1 MNKPRFVISSPFD
14 TYSGYGAR
22 SRDIIKSIIKS
33 DKYQVEILSQRW
45 GDTSWGFCKDH
56 PEWTFLLKYLSH
68 REWQKTPIDY
78 WMQITIPNE
87 FQPLG
92 KFNIGVTAGIESDQ
106 TKPEWVE
113 GLNRMDLNWVSS
125 NHAKSVFE
133 KSSFDRIDK
142 RTNQKAGALTLQKP
156 IEVVFEGVDLTTYGT
171 KLENT
176 TPKSLDLS
184 NIKESFCYLF
194 VGHWMQGSY
203 GHDRKNVGVLVKEFY
218 ETFKDIKGS
227 KPALILKASVGTSSY
242 ISREEILNKI
252 AKIRRSIN
260 SKNLPNVYLLNGD
273 FTDKEMNELY
283 SHSKVKAMV
292 STTKGEGF
300 GRPLLEFSTTGKPI
314 IASGWSGHLDFLNT
328 GFTTL
333 LKGHLENVHPSAA
346 NNWLVAESKW
356 FQVDPKDLKTSLKSM
371 FKKYK
376 EYSVKGKQ
384 QKHYV
389 KNNFSWDKMNTLIH
403 SILDNKDKVSEIPQ
417 KLKLDLP
424 SFSLPKLKKI

>member
-22 SRDIIKSIIKS
+22 SRDIIKSLIKS
-33 DKYQVEILSQRW
+33 DKYQVELLSQRW
-45 GDTSWGFCKDH
+45 GDTSWGFCKEH
-56 PEWTFLLKYLSH
+56 PEWTFLLNYLGN
-68 REWQKTPIDY
+68 REWQQTPVDY

-87 FQPLG
+87 FQPVG

-113 GLNRMDLNWVSS
+113 GLNRMNLNWVSS
-125 NHAKSVFE
+125 NHAKTVFE
-133 KSSFDRIDK
+133 NASFDKIDK
-142 RTNQKAGALTLQKP
+142 RTNQKSGVLKLEKP
-156 IEVVFEGVDLTTYGT
+156 IEVVFEGVNLDTYKTLKHST
-171 KLENT
+171 K
-176 TPKSLDLS
+176 SIDLS

-194 VGHWMQGSY
+194 VGHWMQGSF

-252 AKIRRSIN
+252 AKIRRSIK

-283 SHSKVKAMV
+283 NHSKVKAMV

-300 GRPLLEFSTTGKPI
+300 GRPLLEFCTTGKPI

-333 LKGHLENVHPSAA
+333 LKGHLENVHPSSV
-346 NNWLVAESKW
+346 NNWLTAESKW
-356 FQVDPKDLKTSLKSM
+356 FQVDPKDLKSSLKGM

-376 EYSVKGKQ
+376 EYSIKGKK
-384 QKHYV
+384 QKQYV
-389 KNNFSWDKMNTLIH
+389 KTNFSWDKMHTLIH
-403 SILDNKDKVSEIPQ
+403 NILDDKNKVPEIAQ
-417 KLKLDLP
+417 QVKLNLPKLG
-424 SFSLPKLKKI
+424 LPKLKKI

>member
-22 SRDIIKSIIKS
+22 SRDIIKSLIKS
-33 DKYQVEILSQRW
+33 DKYQVELLSQRW
-45 GDTSWGFCKDH
+45 GDTSWGFCKEH
-56 PEWTFLLKYLSH
+56 PEWTFLLNYLGN
-68 REWQKTPIDY
+68 REWQQTPVDY

-87 FQPLG
+87 FQPVG

-125 NHAKSVFE
+125 NHAKTVFE
-133 KSSFDRIDK
+133 NASFDKIDK
-142 RTNQKAGALTLQKP
+142 RTNQKSGVLKLEKP
-156 IEVVFEGVDLTTYGT
+156 IEVVFEGVNLDTYKTLKHST
-171 KLENT
+171 K
-176 TPKSLDLS
+176 SIDLS

-194 VGHWMQGSY
+194 VGHWMQGSF

-252 AKIRRSIN
+252 AKIRRSIK

-283 SHSKVKAMV
+283 NHSKVKAMV

-300 GRPLLEFSTTGKPI
+300 GRPLLEFCTTGKPI

-333 LKGHLENVHPSAA
+333 LKGHLENVHPSSV
-346 NNWLVAESKW
+346 NNWLTAESKW
-356 FQVDPKDLKTSLKSM
+356 FQVDPKDLKSSLKGM

-376 EYSVKGKQ
+376 EYSIKGKK
-384 QKHYV
+384 QKQYV
-389 KNNFSWDKMNTLIH
+389 KTNFSWDKMHILIH
-403 SILDNKDKVSEIPQ
+403 NILDDKNKVPEIAQQIELNLP
-417 KLKLDLP
+417 KLD
-424 SFSLPKLKKI
+424 LPKLKKL

>member
-22 SRDIIKSIIKS
+22 SRDIIKSLIKS
-33 DKYQVEILSQRW
+33 DKYQVELLSQRW
-45 GDTSWGFCKDH
+45 GDTSWGFCKEH
-56 PEWTFLLKYLSH
+56 PEWTFLLNYLGN
-68 REWQKTPIDY
+68 REWQQTPVDY

-87 FQPLG
+87 FQPVG

-113 GLNRMDLNWVSS
+113 GLNRMNLNWVSS
-125 NHAKSVFE
+125 NHAKTVFE
-133 KSSFDRIDK
+133 NASFDKIDK
-142 RTNQKAGALTLQKP
+142 RTNQKSGVLKLEKP
-156 IEVVFEGVDLTTYGT
+156 IEVVFEGVNLDTYKTLKHST
-171 KLENT
+171 K
-176 TPKSLDLS
+176 SIDLS

-194 VGHWMQGSY
+194 VGHWMQGSF

-252 AKIRRSIN
+252 AKIRRSIK

-283 SHSKVKAMV
+283 NHSKVKAMV

-300 GRPLLEFSTTGKPI
+300 GRPLLEFCTTGKPI

-333 LKGHLENVHPSAA
+333 LKGHLENVHLSSV
-346 NNWLVAESKW
+346 NNWLTAESKW
-356 FQVDPKDLKTSLKSM
+356 FQVDPKDLKSSLKGM

-376 EYSVKGKQ
+376 EYSIKGKK
-384 QKHYV
+384 QKQYV
-389 KNNFSWDKMNTLIH
+389 KTNFSWDKMHILIH
-403 SILDNKDKVSEIPQ
+403 NILDDKNKVPEIAQQIELNLP
-417 KLKLDLP
+417 KLD
-424 SFSLPKLKKI
+424 LPKLKKL

>member
-22 SRDIIKSIIKS
+22 SRDIIKSLIKS
-33 DKYQVEILSQRW
+33 DKYQVELLSQRW
-45 GDTSWGFCKDH
+45 GDTSWGFCKEH
-56 PEWTFLLKYLSH
+56 PEWTFLLNYLGN
-68 REWQKTPIDY
+68 REWQQTPVDY

-87 FQPLG
+87 FQPVG

-113 GLNRMDLNWVSS
+113 GLNRMNLNWVSS
-125 NHAKSVFE
+125 NHAKTVFE
-133 KSSFDRIDK
+133 NASFDKIDK
-142 RTNQKAGALTLQKP
+142 RTNQKSGVLKLEKP
-156 IEVVFEGVDLTTYGT
+156 IEVVFEGVNLDTYKTLKHST
-171 KLENT
+171 K
-176 TPKSLDLS
+176 SIDLS

-194 VGHWMQGSY
+194 VGHWMQGSF

-252 AKIRRSIN
+252 AKIRRSIK

-283 SHSKVKAMV
+283 NHSKVKAMV

-300 GRPLLEFSTTGKPI
+300 GRPLLEFCTTGKPI

-333 LKGHLENVHPSAA
+333 LKGHLENVHPSSV
-346 NNWLVAESKW
+346 NNWLTAESKW
-356 FQVDPKDLKTSLKSM
+356 FQVDPKDLKSSLKGM

-376 EYSVKGKQ
+376 EYSIKGKK
-384 QKHYV
+384 QKQYV
-389 KNNFSWDKMNTLIH
+389 KTNFSWDKMHILIH
-403 SILDNKDKVSEIPQ
+403 NILDDKNKVPEIAQQIELNLP
-417 KLKLDLP
+417 KLD
-424 SFSLPKLKKI
+424 LPKLKKL

>member
-22 SRDIIKSIIKS
+22 SRDIIKSLIKS
-33 DKYQVEILSQRW
+33 DKYQVELLSQRW
-45 GDTSWGFCKDH
+45 GDTSWGFCKEH
-56 PEWTFLLKYLSH
+56 PEWTFLLNYLGN
-68 REWQKTPIDY
+68 REWQQTPVDY

-87 FQPLG
+87 FQPVG

-113 GLNRMDLNWVSS
+113 GLNKMDLNWVSS
-125 NHAKSVFE
+125 NHAKTVFE
-133 KSSFDRIDK
+133 NASFDKIDK
-142 RTNQKAGALTLQKP
+142 RTNQKSGVLKLEKP
-156 IEVVFEGVDLTTYGT
+156 IEVVFEGVNLDTYKTLKHST
-171 KLENT
+171 K
-176 TPKSLDLS
+176 SIDLS

-194 VGHWMQGSY
+194 VGHWMQGSF

-252 AKIRRSIN
+252 AKIRRSIK

-283 SHSKVKAMV
+283 NHSKVKAMV

-300 GRPLLEFSTTGKPI
+300 GRPLLEFCTTGKPI

-333 LKGHLENVHPSAA
+333 LKGHLENVHPSSV
-346 NNWLVAESKW
+346 NNWLTAESKW
-356 FQVDPKDLKTSLKSM
+356 FQVDPKDLKSSLKGM

-376 EYSVKGKQ
+376 EYSIKGKK
-384 QKHYV
+384 QKQYV
-389 KNNFSWDKMNTLIH
+389 KTNFSWDKMHILIH
-403 SILDNKDKVSEIPQ
+403 NILDDKNKVPEIAQQIELNLP
-417 KLKLDLP
+417 KLD
-424 SFSLPKLKKI
+424 LPKLKKL

>member
-22 SRDIIKSIIKS
+22 SRDIIKSLIKS
-33 DKYQVEILSQRW
+33 DKYQVELLSQRW
-45 GDTSWGFCKDH
+45 GDTSWGFCKEH
-56 PEWTFLLKYLSH
+56 PEWTFLLNYLGN
-68 REWQKTPIDY
+68 REWQQTPVDY

-87 FQPLG
+87 FQPVG

-113 GLNRMDLNWVSS
+113 GLNRMNLNWVSS
-125 NHAKSVFE
+125 NHAKTVFE
-133 KSSFDRIDK
+133 NASFDKIDK
-142 RTNQKAGALTLQKP
+142 RTNQKSGVLKLEKP
-156 IEVVFEGVDLTTYGT
+156 IEVVFEGVNLDTYKTLKHST
-171 KLENT
+171 K
-176 TPKSLDLS
+176 SIDLS

-194 VGHWMQGSY
+194 VGHWMQGSF

-252 AKIRRSIN
+252 AKIRRSIK

-283 SHSKVKAMV
+283 NHSKVKAMV

-300 GRPLLEFSTTGKPI
+300 GRPLLEFCTTGKPI

-333 LKGHLENVHPSAA
+333 LKGHLENVHPSSV
-346 NNWLVAESKW
+346 NNWLIAESKW
-356 FQVDPKDLKTSLKSM
+356 FQVDPKDLKSSLKGM

-376 EYSVKGKQ
+376 EYSIKGKK
-384 QKHYV
+384 QKQYV
-389 KNNFSWDKMNTLIH
+389 KTNFSWDKMHTLIH
-403 SILDNKDKVSEIPQ
+403 NILDDKNKVPEIAQ
-417 KLKLDLP
+417 QVKLNLPKLG
-424 SFSLPKLKKI
+424 LPKLKKI